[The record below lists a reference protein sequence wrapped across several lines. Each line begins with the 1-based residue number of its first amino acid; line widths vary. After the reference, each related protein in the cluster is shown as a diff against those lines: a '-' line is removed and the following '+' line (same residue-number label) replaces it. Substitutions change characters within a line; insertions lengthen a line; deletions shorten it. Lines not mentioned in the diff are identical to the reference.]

1 MSFNHIALEYPRDF
15 RITAASNPGS
25 IHRSTLN
32 QACAKAFMDW
42 ATTEFDCSA
51 QPFPNAATLPSIW
64 EVVNGTAVILK
75 SETASLKVVLIPT
88 IAIGPDE
95 LRVPQ
100 EWIDIPEWTADYY
113 IAMQV
118 DLDSPKPPELGVG
131 GGSPETDPTIG
142 PIELVGYASHQ
153 DLKTTG
159 NYDPIDRTYGLDLDD
174 IGQDLTS
181 IFISWQ
187 LASLPITKV
196 PIVTLPSLSQTQA
209 QNLIDRLG
217 NPHLTFP
224 RRAIPFVQWAAV
236 LSHGGWRQ
244 QLCDRR
250 QGRESQL
257 VQTWIRS
264 GVFSAAQSLG
274 WQPRQCSVAGSRS
287 LQSGIAK
294 PLTIEG
300 NAYELRVFPVGEA
313 MAWRFELRGA
323 TEAVIPVGF
332 KLRLL
337 TEDLQMMENNE
348 DVATLVV
355 ESLFVDVMLEP
366 GEGLVWEVEP
376 MPESFDREILRF

>member
-1 MSFNHIALEYPRDF
+1 MSFNHGFNHIVLDYPRDF
-15 RITAASNPGS
+15 SITAASNPGS
-25 IHRSTLN
+25 IHRSHLN
-32 QACAKAFMDW
+32 QACMQAFMDW
-42 ATTEFDCSA
+42 ANSEFDCSA

-88 IAIGPDE
+88 IAIGLDE

-113 IAMQV
+113 IAMQTA
-118 DLDSPKPPELGVG
+118 PQPPILGEQG
-131 GGSPETDPTIG
+131 T
-142 PIELVGYASHQ
+142 IELVGYASHQ

-159 NYDPIDRTYGLDLDD
+159 NYDPIDRTYTLDLDD
-174 IGQDLTS
+174 IGQDLNS

-187 LASLPITKV
+187 LASLPVTQV
-196 PIVTLPSLSQTQA
+196 PIVALPSLSQTQA
-209 QNLIDRLG
+209 HHLIDRLG
-217 NPHLTFP
+217 SSSITFP
-224 RRAIPFVQWAAV
+224 RRAIPFVQWAAF
-236 LSHGGWRQ
+236 LSNGGWRQ

-250 QGRESQL
+250 QGRESQS

-294 PLTIEG
+294 SLTIAG

-323 TEAVIPVGF
+323 VNDRIPVGF

-337 TEDLQMMENNE
+337 TEDLQPMDNNE